1 MREKG
6 TEENFHKSEN
16 FPPSLFLIG
25 RTISKLGMKAYLN
38 LKDEFTNLKSD
49 IEKKQVLIKKSPLI
63 Q

>member
-38 LKDEFTNLKSD
+38 LKDEYTNLKSD
-49 IEKKQVLIKKSPLI
+49 IEKKQV
-63 Q
+63 